1 MDKSGKKKFGADS
14 IVVGFALFSMFF
26 GAGNVIFPPYLGFG
40 AGTQWVNGF
49 LFYFIADIGLAL
61 FALFTLLKV
70 GGSENITG
78 RIGSVASNI
87 LMSAIILCIGPMVAI
102 PRTAATTFEMS
113 VAPLISGV
121 SPVIFSVA
129 FFIVVLLLSIRQSA
143 VIDVVGKVLTPA
155 LLIGLL
161 VLIIKGIISPLGSI
175 VNPHVDS
182 SFVIVNGIKSGYQ
195 TMDVLVAL
203 AFGIIIL
210 KSAQEKGYSDA
221 RESSK
226 MIRAAAVIAGVL
238 LLIVYFGLTY
248 LGATSASLFSLG
260 ISRAELVIGIVQ
272 RLLGKV
278 GLVIFAVV
286 VVIALI
292 IQLFALAQAKLDLY
306 PAVLEIKRQRDQRHA
321 LLHNTGIELCYL
333 ALMHEKPAGSHG
345 VLIENVSLL
354 IRAYMQR
361 PHKKLAVFNGAVA
374 VLHIHRARA
383 QGFDLRSGKLNA
395 RLVALK
401 DKVIVEGLAVC
412 RDLLCTRLL
421 RHISSPAFQYILII
435 THFYARKKYIL

>member
-195 TMDVLVAL
+195 TMDVLAAL

-248 LGATSASLFSLG
+248 LGATSASLFSLD
-260 ISRAELVIGIVQ
+260 ISRAELVIGIVE

-286 VVIALI
+286 VALACMTTAVALVSSAASFFEKLTKGRLSYRVLVTVICVSSAVISNLGLDRIVAVASPILDIVYPPTLVLIALSWFGDR
-292 IQLFALAQAKLDLY
+292 LSRGVYCWAVVGALIASVLSTLSLY
-306 PAVLEIKRQRDQRHA
+306 GVSVPIVNTLPLASLGLGWIVPAA
-321 LLHNTGIELCYL
+321 GFGI
-333 ALMHEKPAGSHG
+333 
-345 VLIENVSLL
+345 V
-354 IRAYMQR
+354 AYVISR
-361 PHKKLAVFNGAVA
+361 
-374 VLHIHRARA
+374 
-383 QGFDLRSGKLNA
+383 LRKM
-395 RLVALK
+395 
-401 DKVIVEGLAVC
+401 
-412 RDLLCTRLL
+412 
-421 RHISSPAFQYILII
+421 
-435 THFYARKKYIL
+435 RKKS

>member
-161 VLIIKGIISPLGSI
+161 VLIIKGSISPLGSI
-175 VNPHVDS
+175 ANPHVDS

-195 TMDVLVAL
+195 TMDVLAAL

-210 KSAQEKGYSDA
+210 KSAQEKGYSDGD
-221 RESSK
+221 ESSK
-226 MIRAAAVIAGVL
+226 MIRTAAVIAGAL
-238 LLIVYFGLTY
+238 LLVVYFGLTY
-248 LGATSASLFSLG
+248 LGATSASLFSLD

-272 RLLGKV
+272 RLLGKT

-286 VVIALI
+286 VALACMTTAVALVSSAASFFEKLTKGRLSYAVLVTVICVSSAVISNLGLDRIVAVASPILDIVYPPTLVLIALSWFGDRLSRGVYRWAVI
-292 IQLFALAQAKLDLY
+292 GALIASVLSTLSLY
-306 PAVLEIKRQRDQRHA
+306 GVSVPIVNTLPLASLGLGWIVPAVVF
-321 LLHNTGIELCYL
+321 GI
-333 ALMHEKPAGSHG
+333 
-345 VLIENVSLL
+345 V
-354 IRAYMQR
+354 AYVIGR
-361 PHKKLAVFNGAVA
+361 
-374 VLHIHRARA
+374 
-383 QGFDLRSGKLNA
+383 LR
-395 RLVALK
+395 
-401 DKVIVEGLAVC
+401 EM
-412 RDLLCTRLL
+412 
-421 RHISSPAFQYILII
+421 
-435 THFYARKKYIL
+435 RKKS

>member
-195 TMDVLVAL
+195 TMDVLAAL

-248 LGATSASLFSLG
+248 LGATSASLFSLD
-260 ISRAELVIGIVQ
+260 ISRAELVIGIVE

-286 VVIALI
+286 VALACMTTAVALVSSAASFFEKLTKGRLSYAVLVTVICVSSAVISNLGLDRIVAVASPILDIVYPPTLVLIALSWFGDRLSRGVYRWAVI
-292 IQLFALAQAKLDLY
+292 GALIASVLSTLSLY
-306 PAVLEIKRQRDQRHA
+306 GVSVPIVNTLPLASLGLGWIVPAA
-321 LLHNTGIELCYL
+321 GFGI
-333 ALMHEKPAGSHG
+333 
-345 VLIENVSLL
+345 V
-354 IRAYMQR
+354 AYVISR
-361 PHKKLAVFNGAVA
+361 
-374 VLHIHRARA
+374 
-383 QGFDLRSGKLNA
+383 LRKM
-395 RLVALK
+395 
-401 DKVIVEGLAVC
+401 
-412 RDLLCTRLL
+412 
-421 RHISSPAFQYILII
+421 
-435 THFYARKKYIL
+435 RKKS

>member
-195 TMDVLVAL
+195 TMDVLAAL

-260 ISRAELVIGIVQ
+260 ISRAELVIGIVE

-286 VVIALI
+286 VALACMTTAVALVSSAASFFEKLTKGRLSYATLVIIICVSSAVISNLGLDRIVAVASPILDIVYPPTLVLIALSWFGDRLSRGVYRWAVI
-292 IQLFALAQAKLDLY
+292 GALIASVLSTISLY
-306 PAVLEIKRQRDQRHA
+306 GVSVPIVNTLPLASLGLGWIVPA
-321 LLHNTGIELCYL
+321 
-333 ALMHEKPAGSHG
+333 
-345 VLIENVSLL
+345 
-354 IRAYMQR
+354 
-361 PHKKLAVFNGAVA
+361 AVFG
-374 VLHIHRARA
+374 
-383 QGFDLRSGKLNA
+383 
-395 RLVALK
+395 LVAY
-401 DKVIVEGLAVC
+401 VIG
-412 RDLLCTRLL
+412 RL
-421 RHISSPAFQYILII
+421 RKM
-435 THFYARKKYIL
+435 RKKSL

>member
-175 VNPHVDS
+175 ATPHVDS

-195 TMDVLVAL
+195 TMDVLAAL

-210 KSAQEKGYSDA
+210 KSAQEKGYSDG

-260 ISRAELVIGIVQ
+260 ISRAELVIGIVE

-286 VVIALI
+286 VALACMTTAVALVSSAASFFEKLTKGRLSYATLVIIICVSSAVISNLGLDRIVAVASPILDIVYPPTLVLIALSWFGDRLSRGVYRWAVI
-292 IQLFALAQAKLDLY
+292 GALIASVLSTLSLY
-306 PAVLEIKRQRDQRHA
+306 GVSVPIVNTLPLASLGLGWIVPAA
-321 LLHNTGIELCYL
+321 GFGI
-333 ALMHEKPAGSHG
+333 
-345 VLIENVSLL
+345 V
-354 IRAYMQR
+354 AYVISR
-361 PHKKLAVFNGAVA
+361 
-374 VLHIHRARA
+374 
-383 QGFDLRSGKLNA
+383 LRKM
-395 RLVALK
+395 
-401 DKVIVEGLAVC
+401 
-412 RDLLCTRLL
+412 
-421 RHISSPAFQYILII
+421 
-435 THFYARKKYIL
+435 RKKS

>member
-1 MDKSGKKKFGADS
+1 
-14 IVVGFALFSMFF
+14 
-26 GAGNVIFPPYLGFG
+26 
-40 AGTQWVNGF
+40 
-49 LFYFIADIGLAL
+49 
-61 FALFTLLKV
+61 
-70 GGSENITG
+70 
-78 RIGSVASNI
+78 
-87 LMSAIILCIGPMVAI
+87 MVAI

-195 TMDVLVAL
+195 TMDVLAAL

-260 ISRAELVIGIVQ
+260 ISRAELVIGIVE

-286 VVIALI
+286 VALACMTTAVALVSSAASFFEKLTKGRLSYAVLVTVICVSSAVISNLGLDRIVAVASPILDIVYPPTLVLIALSWFGDRLSRGVYRWAVI
-292 IQLFALAQAKLDLY
+292 GALIASVLSTLSLY
-306 PAVLEIKRQRDQRHA
+306 GVSVPIVNTLPLASLGLGWIVPAA
-321 LLHNTGIELCYL
+321 GFGI
-333 ALMHEKPAGSHG
+333 
-345 VLIENVSLL
+345 V
-354 IRAYMQR
+354 AYVISR
-361 PHKKLAVFNGAVA
+361 
-374 VLHIHRARA
+374 
-383 QGFDLRSGKLNA
+383 LRKM
-395 RLVALK
+395 
-401 DKVIVEGLAVC
+401 
-412 RDLLCTRLL
+412 
-421 RHISSPAFQYILII
+421 
-435 THFYARKKYIL
+435 RKKS

>member
-1 MDKSGKKKFGADS
+1 MDKTGRKKFGADS

-61 FALFTLLKV
+61 FALFTLLRV

-161 VLIIKGIISPLGSI
+161 VLIIRGVISPLGP
-175 VNPHVDS
+175 VVDPDVDS

-195 TMDVLVAL
+195 TMDVLAAL

-210 KSAQEKGYSDA
+210 KSAQEKGYSDE

-226 MIRAAAVIAGVL
+226 MIGAAAVIAGVL

-248 LGATSASLFSLG
+248 LGATSASLFSMD

-272 RLLGKV
+272 RLLGKT

-286 VVIALI
+286 VALACMTTAVALVSSAASFFEKLTKGRLSYAVLVTVICVSSAVISNLGLDRIVAVASPILDIVYPPTLVLIALSWFGDRLSRGVYRWAVI
-292 IQLFALAQAKLDLY
+292 GALIASVLSTISLY
-306 PAVLEIKRQRDQRHA
+306 GVSVPIVNTLPLASLGLGWIAPA
-321 LLHNTGIELCYL
+321 
-333 ALMHEKPAGSHG
+333 
-345 VLIENVSLL
+345 
-354 IRAYMQR
+354 
-361 PHKKLAVFNGAVA
+361 AVFG
-374 VLHIHRARA
+374 
-383 QGFDLRSGKLNA
+383 
-395 RLVALK
+395 LVAY
-401 DKVIVEGLAVC
+401 VIG
-412 RDLLCTRLL
+412 RPRKM
-421 RHISSPAFQYILII
+421 
-435 THFYARKKYIL
+435 RKKSL

>member
-195 TMDVLVAL
+195 TMDVLAAL

-260 ISRAELVIGIVQ
+260 ISRAELVIGIVE

-286 VVIALI
+286 VALACMTTAVALVSSAASFFEKLTKGRLSYAVLVTVICVSSAVISNLGLDRIVAVASPILDIVYPPTLVLIALSWFGDRLSRGVYRWAVI
-292 IQLFALAQAKLDLY
+292 GALIASILSTLSLY
-306 PAVLEIKRQRDQRHA
+306 GVSVPIVNTLPLASLGLGWIVPAA
-321 LLHNTGIELCYL
+321 GFGI
-333 ALMHEKPAGSHG
+333 
-345 VLIENVSLL
+345 V
-354 IRAYMQR
+354 AYVISR
-361 PHKKLAVFNGAVA
+361 
-374 VLHIHRARA
+374 
-383 QGFDLRSGKLNA
+383 LRKM
-395 RLVALK
+395 
-401 DKVIVEGLAVC
+401 
-412 RDLLCTRLL
+412 
-421 RHISSPAFQYILII
+421 
-435 THFYARKKYIL
+435 RKKS

>member
-195 TMDVLVAL
+195 TMDVLAAL

-248 LGATSASLFSLG
+248 LGATSASLFSLD

-286 VVIALI
+286 VALACMTTAVALVSSAASFFEKLTKGRLSYAVLVTVICVSSAVISNLGLDRIVAVASPILDIVYPPTLVLIALSWFGDRLSRGVYRWAVI
-292 IQLFALAQAKLDLY
+292 GALIASVLSTLSLY
-306 PAVLEIKRQRDQRHA
+306 GVSVPIVNTLPLASLGLGWIVPAA
-321 LLHNTGIELCYL
+321 GFGI
-333 ALMHEKPAGSHG
+333 
-345 VLIENVSLL
+345 V
-354 IRAYMQR
+354 AYVISR
-361 PHKKLAVFNGAVA
+361 
-374 VLHIHRARA
+374 
-383 QGFDLRSGKLNA
+383 LRKM
-395 RLVALK
+395 
-401 DKVIVEGLAVC
+401 
-412 RDLLCTRLL
+412 
-421 RHISSPAFQYILII
+421 
-435 THFYARKKYIL
+435 RKKS

>member
-195 TMDVLVAL
+195 TMDVLAAL
-203 AFGIIIL
+203 AFGITIL
-210 KSAQEKGYSDA
+210 KSAQDKGYSDA

-260 ISRAELVIGIVQ
+260 ISRAELVIGIVE
-272 RLLGKV
+272 RLLGKT

-286 VVIALI
+286 VALACMTTAVALVSSAASFFEKLTKGRLSYATLVIIICVSSAVISNLGLDRIVAVASPILDIVYPPTLVLIALSWFGDRLSRGVYRWAVI
-292 IQLFALAQAKLDLY
+292 GALIASVLSTLSLY
-306 PAVLEIKRQRDQRHA
+306 GVSVPIVNTLPLASLGLGWILPAA
-321 LLHNTGIELCYL
+321 GFGI
-333 ALMHEKPAGSHG
+333 
-345 VLIENVSLL
+345 V
-354 IRAYMQR
+354 AYFIGR
-361 PHKKLAVFNGAVA
+361 
-374 VLHIHRARA
+374 
-383 QGFDLRSGKLNA
+383 LR
-395 RLVALK
+395 
-401 DKVIVEGLAVC
+401 EM
-412 RDLLCTRLL
+412 
-421 RHISSPAFQYILII
+421 
-435 THFYARKKYIL
+435 RKKS

>member
-121 SPVIFSVA
+121 SPVVFSVA

-195 TMDVLVAL
+195 TMDVLAAL

-260 ISRAELVIGIVQ
+260 ISRAELVIGIVE

-286 VVIALI
+286 VALACMTTAVALVSSAASFFEKLTKGRLSYATLVIIICVSSAVISNLGLDRIVAVASPILDIVYPPTLVLIALSWFGDRLSRGVYRWAVI
-292 IQLFALAQAKLDLY
+292 GALIASVLSTLSLY
-306 PAVLEIKRQRDQRHA
+306 GVSVPIVNTLPLASLGLGWIVPAA
-321 LLHNTGIELCYL
+321 GFGI
-333 ALMHEKPAGSHG
+333 
-345 VLIENVSLL
+345 VSYV
-354 IRAYMQR
+354 ISR
-361 PHKKLAVFNGAVA
+361 
-374 VLHIHRARA
+374 
-383 QGFDLRSGKLNA
+383 LRKM
-395 RLVALK
+395 
-401 DKVIVEGLAVC
+401 
-412 RDLLCTRLL
+412 
-421 RHISSPAFQYILII
+421 
-435 THFYARKKYIL
+435 RKKS